1 MIVAFFCRHRHRGT
15 CCGGCD
21 GAVMGGWKM
30 IEVKIQDYVGTKK
43 ELTAEQVR
51 KLPVGTKVLL
61 HSFDRHGEHHWM
73 EMKIVNSGKKKI
85 LIANDFYG
93 NKIIK
98 TIRKESGRFCYT
110 EV

>member
-1 MIVAFFCRHRHRGT
+1 
-15 CCGGCD
+15 
-21 GAVMGGWKM
+21 M
-30 IEVKIQDYVGTKK
+30 IEVKIQQYVSNKK

-51 KLPVGTKVLL
+51 KLPVGARVML
-61 HSFDRHGEHHWM
+61 HSFDRYGSHSWM
-73 EMKIVNSGKKKI
+73 EMTVAKSGNKKI
-85 LIANDFYG
+85 LIASDFYG

>member
-1 MIVAFFCRHRHRGT
+1 MSDIT
-15 CCGGCD
+15 
-21 GAVMGGWKM
+21 
-30 IEVKIQDYVGTKK
+30 IQEYIGYKK

-51 KLPVGTKVLL
+51 KLPVGVRIML

-73 EMKIVNSGKKKI
+73 EMTIAKSGNKKI

>member
-1 MIVAFFCRHRHRGT
+1 MRDIA
-15 CCGGCD
+15 
-21 GAVMGGWKM
+21 
-30 IEVKIQDYVGTKK
+30 IQDYIGKKK

-51 KLPVGTKVLL
+51 KLHVGARIML

-73 EMKIVNSGKKKI
+73 EMTIAKSGNKKI

-98 TIRKESGRFCYT
+98 TIRKGCGRFCYT

>member
-1 MIVAFFCRHRHRGT
+1 
-15 CCGGCD
+15 
-21 GAVMGGWKM
+21 M

-51 KLPVGTKVLL
+51 KLPVGARIML

-73 EMKIVNSGKKKI
+73 EMTIAKSGNKKI

-98 TIRKESGRFCYT
+98 TIRKECGRFCYT

>member
-1 MIVAFFCRHRHRGT
+1 MDIMIQEYIG
-15 CCGGCD
+15 
-21 GAVMGGWKM
+21 
-30 IEVKIQDYVGTKK
+30 YKK

-61 HSFDRHGEHHWM
+61 HSFDRRGEHHWM
-73 EMKIVNSGKKKI
+73 EMTIAKSGNKKI
-85 LIANDFYG
+85 LIANDYYG

-98 TIRKESGRFCYT
+98 TIRKECGRFCYT

>member
-1 MIVAFFCRHRHRGT
+1 MRDIA
-15 CCGGCD
+15 
-21 GAVMGGWKM
+21 
-30 IEVKIQDYVGTKK
+30 IQDYIGKKK

-51 KLPVGTKVLL
+51 KLPVGARIML
-61 HSFDRHGEHHWM
+61 HSFDRHGEHHWI
-73 EMKIVNSGKKKI
+73 EMTIAKSGNKKI

-98 TIRKESGRFCYT
+98 TIRKECGRFCYT

>member
-1 MIVAFFCRHRHRGT
+1 MRDIS
-15 CCGGCD
+15 
-21 GAVMGGWKM
+21 
-30 IEVKIQDYVGTKK
+30 IQEYIGYKK

-51 KLPVGTKVLL
+51 KLPVGARVLL
-61 HSFDRHGEHHWM
+61 HSFDRHGEHSWM
-73 EMKIVNSGKKKI
+73 EMTIAKSGNKKI
-85 LIANDFYG
+85 LIASDFYD